1 MERVIL
7 GVLVFIR
14 AASILPGLWHLFGW
28 ALTKSIM
35 ERVDQQENT
44 GPEHAMLVKFKWSAV
59 GGDLELLYEIT
70 AAGLERVCPEENMGV
85 SM

>member
-1 MERVIL
+1 
-7 GVLVFIR
+7 
-14 AASILPGLWHLFGW
+14 
-28 ALTKSIM
+28 M
-35 ERVDQQENT
+35 ERVDQQKNT